1 MRNFNFSDNVLQIGN
16 YKIYKKSLINT
27 DNLGIIDVGNK
38 YGCMNTMKTCYPE
51 EMSNEERRL
60 AFLEHRKLVSAAYDY
75 EFNPYKFYMPTQ
87 NGEGKAVELTREMVE
102 AYDDGW
108 KLDIPGDIL
117 VVTDKT
123 PGVVAG
129 FPVADCVE
137 IIASDLKQGITA
149 TAHCNNKKLNEK
161 LPQRTVEALQS
172 MYNSKLEN
180 ISIYIGAH
188 AGDSY
193 TYNNWPDWATEEFW
207 KETGAIK
214 EEEKDLFRINHDL
227 ALLYM
232 LDPEKFATFIIN
244 ATDTITSSNHYSNHA
259 YNHGKGPK
267 EKEGRNFVGAYYK
280 KRRI

>member
-1 MRNFNFSDNVLQIGN
+1 
-16 YKIYKKSLINT
+16 
-27 DNLGIIDVGNK
+27 
-38 YGCMNTMKTCYPE
+38 
-51 EMSNEERRL
+51 
-60 AFLEHRKLVSAAYDY
+60 
-75 EFNPYKFYMPTQ
+75 
-87 NGEGKAVELTREMVE
+87 MVE

-193 TYNNWPDWATEEFW
+193 TYNNWPEWATEEFW